1 MFDTDVCSCLMR
13 GASPELD
20 RRVAQ
25 VPLDDVCISVMTL
38 AELRHGVAVS
48 PRTEQD
54 GRALDALLAY
64 VQVFDLPE
72 AAAAHYADIR
82 ADLRRRGSMIGAN
95 DLIIAAHARCLEL
108 VLVTHNVAEFGRVE
122 GLSAEN
128 WVEPEA

>member
-13 GASPELD
+13 GASPE
-20 RRVAQ
+20 
-25 VPLDDVCISVMTL
+25 
-38 AELRHGVAVS
+38 
-48 PRTEQD
+48 
-54 GRALDALLAY
+54 
-64 VQVFDLPE
+64 FDLPE

-95 DLIIAAHARCLEL
+95 DLIIAAHARCLDL